1 MTLEYYNLSSGYIG
15 EIYTDAT
22 LNSQYYGTFF
32 TEIHNAPEQLTNI
45 MVFPQRIPK
54 IGFFEELYALETL
67 YYRNRFDNKVAVI
80 KKNHETAALNLN
92 NTNSE
97 KVARCY
103 INWSNIL
110 LRYGCFEDVINH
122 SPKNYSGP
130 SSLEINLIEEMA
142 KTELLLS
149 QDKPINTDTQLV
161 LADKYIHDENTTD
174 REKIILLNKIVVN
187 YYRHQKKSSDHAK
200 IFDLCNILLDLTQR
214 FETNTFI
221 NMLYCSV
228 SYRGLAMATDFGNE
242 KQKVFLDMAENIA
255 RNLPWKTNIERIVAG
270 DNLFTCLQTMSKWS
284 LFSNEIKKAE
294 NYFCEL
300 ITIDPHDSTG
310 YSELGFFYLQ
320 TEDYNK
326 ASQHF
331 KSAIKLGPPGS
342 GMNAYFY
349 AKCLENLG
357 REHESIEYL
366 YESTKLDKDAI
377 SPWLDLMNYF
387 IHQKQQDKA
396 SQIANHIYQ
405 SPTLFEQLEDDE
417 AITIKNLI

>member
-1 MTLEYYNLSSGYIG
+1 MTLEYHNLSSGYIG

-32 TEIHNAPEQLTNI
+32 TEMHNAPEQLTNI

-54 IGFFEELYALETL
+54 IGFFEELYTLETP
-67 YYRNRFDNKVAVI
+67 YYRNHFDKKVAVI
-80 KKNHETAALNLN
+80 RKNHETAALDLN
-92 NTNSE
+92 NANSE
-97 KVARCY
+97 NLARCY

-130 SSLEINLIEEMA
+130 SALEINLIEEMA
-142 KTELLLS
+142 KTEFLLS

-161 LADKYIHDENTTD
+161 LADKYIHDNKTTD

-187 YYRHQKKSSDHAK
+187 YYRHQKESSNHAK
-200 IFDLCNILLDLTQR
+200 IFDLCHILLDLTQR

-228 SYRGLAMATDFGNE
+228 SYRGLAMAIDFGNE
-242 KQKVFLDMAENIA
+242 KQKAFLDIAEHIA
-255 RNLPWKTNIERIVAG
+255 RNLPWKTNVEKIVSG
-270 DNLFTCLQTMSKWS
+270 ENLFTCLQTMSKWS
-284 LFSNEIKKAE
+284 LFNKEIEKAE
-294 NYFCEL
+294 NYLCEL
-300 ITIDPHDSTG
+300 ITIDSHDSTG

-320 TEDYNK
+320 TENYDK

-357 REHESIEYL
+357 REQESIEYL

-377 SPWLDLMNYF
+377 SPWLDLMNYY